1 MPAGEQDVLR
11 LDVAMY
17 HAVPVRVLERVGG
30 LRCDPERRVHGKLL
44 VSIEPVPQR
53 LALDERHREPELPR
67 RFARIVDRQDV
78 RMLQAGGEPDL
89 ALEPLRTEGVAE
101 VRMEHLEG
109 DGTVVPE
116 VVRQVHRR
124 HTAPAELALD
134 AVALGEALLE
144 LGAQVGHRGPY
155 MERGLTGR

>member
-1 MPAGEQDVLR
+1 
-11 LDVAMY
+11 
-17 HAVPVRVLERVGG
+17 
-30 LRCDPERRVHGKLL
+30 
-44 VSIEPVPQR
+44 
-53 LALDERHREPELPR
+53 
-67 RFARIVDRQDV
+67 
-78 RMLQAGGEPDL
+78 
-89 ALEPLRTEGVAE
+89 
-101 VRMEHLEG
+101 MEHLEG

-134 AVALGEALLE
+134 AVTLGEALLE